1 MSVPRSPY
9 LHTPTLAHTPYPPT
23 TTTGEYLREEE
34 EEEKK
39 KEKKSGSNST
49 RDSETIANQ
58 EAGDPQVNLGALVVE
73 LAGLRLRR

>member
-1 MSVPRSPY
+1 MTVDGTVLCSVGRVVE
-9 LHTPTLAHTPYPPT
+9 TQ
-23 TTTGEYLREEE
+23 YLREEE

-73 LAGLRLRR
+73 LAGLKLRR